1 MLISWKNYTAIILAK
16 AAIEHSVP
24 TFLYISASSGAPMLP
39 SRYISTKRDAE
50 RILPT
55 LSEKMRT
62 ISLRPAILYD
72 STRLLSLPVAMA
84 SGIISTLNSITGRR
98 IPILNTVGQKP
109 LAVSTVASAA
119 FEAIDEPDVN
129 GILDIADMEKL
140 AEKEW
145 RKGML

>member
-1 MLISWKNYTAIILAK
+1 M
-16 AAIEHSVP
+16 P
-24 TFLYISASSGAPMLP
+24 TFLYISAFSGAPMLP

-62 ISLRPAILYD
+62 ISLRPAIIYD
-72 STRLLSLPVAMA
+72 STRMLSLPFAVA
-84 SGIISTLNSITGRR
+84 SGIISTLNSLTGRR
-98 IPILNTVGQKP
+98 IPILKTVGQKP
-109 LAVSTVASAA
+109 LAVDTVASAA

-129 GILDIADMEKL
+129 GIVDIAGMEKL